1 MRKKSTKKLG
11 VKRETLAVLSQNQT
25 AAVMGGAIYTG
36 GNNAEKPIFGGGC
49 QASVLVCSVMETCVS
64 CKEEGGTI
72 LVAVS

>member
-11 VKRETLAVLSQNQT
+11 VKRETLAVLTQNQA
-25 AAVMGGAIYTG
+25 AAVAGGRAIG
-36 GNNAEKPIFGGGC
+36 GGYEVEKPIFGGGC